1 MIFIIIII
9 VNMKVIVNRNQYEK
23 VINEGRGYSKSVEKW
38 GDYVTDELLP
48 MILKQD
54 VGEDTYSLK
63 KLSLKLKER
72 DFYKEIPI
80 ESILLTVIIN
90 DSEDDEASVDMNYN
104 PYWTQIVENEDGSYN
119 ILDAEFDMIL
129 TIPKERET
137 INYQTLHYYVSSFFS
152 HEFMHLYEWVNRGLE
167 SPKELKGCEG
177 TYQNGNIYG
186 DAVDRIAYM
195 LYVSL
200 SFELNSFVQQAAT
213 MISKRSPENRQQFM
227 TYLKELPMYK
237 FAETM
242 VEYDNNIYLEEIN
255 NLPKDRLVE
264 LNKIMLCYYY
274 EEGKLPKF
282 KPVDKFLSDIDKH
295 FMVRGEGLK
304 RKLLRLITVV

>member
-1 MIFIIIII
+1 
-9 VNMKVIVNRNQYEK
+9 MKVIVNRNQYEK

-48 MILKQD
+48 MVLKQD

-119 ILDAEFDMIL
+119 ILDAEFDMVL

-237 FAETM
+237 FAQTM
-242 VEYDNNIYLEEIN
+242 VEYDNNIYLDEIN
-255 NLPKDRLVE
+255 KLPKDRLVE

-295 FMVRGEGLK
+295 FMIRGEGLK

>member
-1 MIFIIIII
+1 
-9 VNMKVIVNRNQYEK
+9 
-23 VINEGRGYSKSVEKW
+23 
-38 GDYVTDELLP
+38 
-48 MILKQD
+48 
-54 VGEDTYSLK
+54 
-63 KLSLKLKER
+63 
-72 DFYKEIPI
+72 
-80 ESILLTVIIN
+80 
-90 DSEDDEASVDMNYN
+90 
-104 PYWTQIVENEDGSYN
+104 
-119 ILDAEFDMIL
+119 
-129 TIPKERET
+129 
-137 INYQTLHYYVSSFFS
+137 
-152 HEFMHLYEWVNRGLE
+152 MHLYEWVNRGLE

-213 MISKRSPENRQQFM
+213 MISKRDPENRQQFM

-237 FAETM
+237 FAQTM

>member
-1 MIFIIIII
+1 
-9 VNMKVIVNRNQYEK
+9 MKVIVNRNQYEK

-227 TYLKELPMYK
+227 AYLKELPMYK
-237 FAETM
+237 FAQTM

-255 NLPKDRLVE
+255 KLPKDRLVE

-282 KPVDKFLSDIDKH
+282 K
-295 FMVRGEGLK
+295 
-304 RKLLRLITVV
+304 TC

>member
-1 MIFIIIII
+1 
-9 VNMKVIVNRNQYEK
+9 MKVIVNRNQYEK
-23 VINEGRGYSKSVEKW
+23 VVNEGRGYSKSVEKW

-237 FAETM
+237 FAQTM

-255 NLPKDRLVE
+255 KLPKDRLVE

-295 FMVRGEGLK
+295 FMIRGEGLK